1 MKFSILWMR
10 KIDLLLP
17 LVSEEDP
24 RREKK
29 ELDVAVAVA
38 EEEEVMEERAIGEE
52 EEEEWIKALK
62 ICWLLFLFVLLG
74 SNIKQRERFSGSLN
88 LDAISVH

>member
-29 ELDVAVAVA
+29 ELDVAVA
-38 EEEEVMEERAIGEE
+38 EEEEVMEERAIGEEE